1 MQFSNPFD
9 NPQGQFYI
17 LRNDQQQYSLW
28 PAHCDLPAG
37 WAVVCPPQSAEACN
51 AWLAANWSTL
61 TPPIM
66 RHKELTMTTRLPLVA
81 AQPGIWMAERLSTL
95 PGAWSVA
102 HYVELRGALDPALL
116 GKAIVAGL
124 QQADTLSLRFEEEE
138 GEVWQWVAADRTFGE
153 PSIIDLR
160 TAPDPHRAATERMQ
174 ADLAQDLRVDGGNPL
189 VCHQLLR
196 VGDDRWYWY
205 QRYHHLLVDG
215 FSFPAITRQIAAIY
229 RAWQRGE
236 ATPESPFTPFAEVVD
251 EYQRYAGSEAW
262 QRDKAFWQAQ
272 RQALPAPASLSA
284 APLGGRAAG
293 SDIWRMKLEMNADA
307 FRRLAGYAPQC
318 QPADLALALTTL
330 WLGRLCNRMDYA
342 AGFIFMRRMGSAA
355 LTSTGPVLNVLP
367 LAVHIDAQE
376 TLADLA
382 MRLAA
387 QLKKMRRHQRYDA
400 EQIVRD
406 SGKAAGDEPLFGP
419 VLNVKVFDYQ
429 LDIDGVQALTHTLA
443 TGPVNDLELAL
454 FPDETGGLSLEIL
467 ANKARYDEAELRR
480 HVARLT
486 ALLAQFAADPA
497 LRCGEAEMLSADE
510 LARLAAV
517 NDTAVP
523 LPATTLSALVADR
536 ARKTPDAPALADAHW
551 QFSYREMRQQVV
563 ALAQLLRQRG
573 VKPGESVAVALPR
586 SVFLT
591 LALHSIVE
599 AGAAWLPLDTGYPD
613 DRLRMMLEDARPSL
627 LITSADQLARFSDI
641 PGLES
646 LCYQQPLAA
655 GDDAP
660 LALSKPDHT
669 AYIIFTSGST
679 GRPKGVMVGQTAIV
693 NRLLWMQDRYPLS
706 AQDVVAQKTPC
717 SFDVSVWEFWW
728 PFIAGAQ
735 LVMAEPEAHRDPQA
749 MQQFFARYGVT
760 TTHFVPSM
768 LAAFVASLDADSV
781 AACRTLRR
789 VFCSGEALP
798 TELCREWERLT
809 GAPLHNLYGPT
820 EAAVDVSWYPACG
833 SELAAVTGSSVP
845 IGWPVWNT
853 GLRILDAAMRPVPPG
868 VAGDLYLTGIQLAQG
883 YLGRPDLTASRF
895 IADPFAP
902 GERMYRT
909 GDVARWLTN
918 GAVEYLGR
926 SDDQLKI
933 RGQRIELGEIDRV
946 MSALPDVAQAVSHAC
961 VFNQAAATGG
971 DARQLVGYLVSDSG
985 LPLDTAALKARLA
998 EQLPPHMVPVVL
1010 MQLAELPLSANGKL
1024 DRKALPLPTLGGERS
1039 GRPPEPGMETLVATA
1054 FSQLLGCEVNDI
1066 DADFFALGGHSLLAM
1081 RLAAQLSR
1089 QLARQVTP
1097 GQVMVASTVGKLSAL
1112 LAADLSDEQAR
1123 RLGLDTLLPLRESDG
1138 PTLFCFHPASG
1149 FAWQFSVL
1157 ARYLSPRWSITGIQS
1172 PRPQGPMASAASLD
1186 EVCEHHLRTLLAQQP
1201 HGPYYL
1207 FGYSLGGTLAQGIA
1221 ARLRQ
1226 RGEAVAFLGLL
1237 DTWPPETQNWAEK
1250 EANGLDPEV
1259 LAEID
1264 REREAFLAAQQ
1275 GQASGELFSAIEG
1288 NYADAVRLLT
1298 TAHSAKFDGKATL
1311 FVAEKTRQ
1319 AGMDPQVVWGPWVA
1333 ELEVFSQN
1341 CAHVDI
1347 ISPQAFEAIGPV
1359 VREILG

>member
-1 MQFSNPFD
+1 
-9 NPQGQFYI
+9 
-17 LRNDQQQYSLW
+17 
-28 PAHCDLPAG
+28 
-37 WAVVCPPQSAEACN
+37 
-51 AWLAANWSTL
+51 
-61 TPPIM
+61 
-66 RHKELTMTTRLPLVA
+66 MTTRLPLVA

-272 RQALPAPASLSA
+272 RQALPSPASLSA

-307 FRRLAGYAPQC
+307 FRRLAGHAPQC

-429 LDIDGVQALTHTLA
+429 LDIDGVQAVTHTLA

-497 LRCGEAEMLSADE
+497 LRCGEAEMLSANE

-517 NDTAVP
+517 NDTVVP
-523 LPATTLSALVADR
+523 LPATTLSALVADQ
-536 ARKTPDAPALADAHW
+536 ARKTPDAPALADARW

-573 VKPGESVAVALPR
+573 VKPGDSVAVALPR

-591 LALHSIVE
+591 LALHGIVE

-627 LITSADQLARFSDI
+627 LITSEDQLARFSDI

-728 PFIAGAQ
+728 PFIAGTQ

-820 EAAVDVSWYPACG
+820 EAAVNVSWYPACG
-833 SELAAVTGSSVP
+833 PELAAVTGSSVP

-946 MSALPDVAQAVSHAC
+946 MSGLPDVAQAVSHAC

>member
-1 MQFSNPFD
+1 
-9 NPQGQFYI
+9 
-17 LRNDQQQYSLW
+17 
-28 PAHCDLPAG
+28 
-37 WAVVCPPQSAEACN
+37 
-51 AWLAANWSTL
+51 
-61 TPPIM
+61 
-66 RHKELTMTTRLPLVA
+66 
-81 AQPGIWMAERLSTL
+81 
-95 PGAWSVA
+95 
-102 HYVELRGALDPALL
+102 
-116 GKAIVAGL
+116 
-124 QQADTLSLRFEEEE
+124 
-138 GEVWQWVAADRTFGE
+138 
-153 PSIIDLR
+153 
-160 TAPDPHRAATERMQ
+160 
-174 ADLAQDLRVDGGNPL
+174 
-189 VCHQLLR
+189 
-196 VGDDRWYWY
+196 
-205 QRYHHLLVDG
+205 
-215 FSFPAITRQIAAIY
+215 
-229 RAWQRGE
+229 
-236 ATPESPFTPFAEVVD
+236 
-251 EYQRYAGSEAW
+251 
-262 QRDKAFWQAQ
+262 
-272 RQALPAPASLSA
+272 
-284 APLGGRAAG
+284 
-293 SDIWRMKLEMNADA
+293 MKLEMNADA
-307 FRRLAGYAPQC
+307 FRRLAGHAPQC

-367 LAVHIDAQE
+367 LAVHIDARE

-382 MRLAA
+382 MRLAG

-429 LDIDGVQALTHTLA
+429 LDIDGVQAVTHTLA

-480 HVARLT
+480 HMARLT

-517 NDTAVP
+517 NDTVVP
-523 LPATTLSALVADR
+523 LPATALSALVADQ
-536 ARKTPDAPALADAHW
+536 ARKTPDAPALADARW

-573 VKPGESVAVALPR
+573 VKPGDSVAVALPR

-591 LALHSIVE
+591 LALHGIVE

-627 LITSADQLARFSDI
+627 LIATEDQLARFSDI

-655 GDDAP
+655 GDEAP

-706 AQDVVAQKTPC
+706 ADDVVAQKTPC

-946 MSALPDVAQAVSHAC
+946 MLALPDVGQAVSHAC

-1039 GRPPEPGMETLVATA
+1039 GRPPEPGMEILVAAA

-1112 LAADLSDEQAR
+1112 LAADLSDEQAQ

-1319 AGMDPQVVWGPWVA
+1319 EGMDPQVVWGPWVG

-1347 ISPQAFEAIGPV
+1347 ISPEAFEAIGPV

>member
-1 MQFSNPFD
+1 
-9 NPQGQFYI
+9 
-17 LRNDQQQYSLW
+17 
-28 PAHCDLPAG
+28 
-37 WAVVCPPQSAEACN
+37 
-51 AWLAANWSTL
+51 
-61 TPPIM
+61 
-66 RHKELTMTTRLPLVA
+66 MTTRLPLVA

-124 QQADTLSLRFEEEE
+124 QQADTLSLRFEEQE
-138 GEVWQWVAADRTFGE
+138 GEVWQWVAAERTFAE
-153 PSIIDLR
+153 PPIIDLR
-160 TAPDPHRAATERMQ
+160 TTPDPHRAATERMQ

-236 ATPESPFTPFAEVVD
+236 ATPESPFTSFAEVVD

-307 FRRLAGYAPQC
+307 FRRLASHVPQC

-429 LDIDGVQALTHTLA
+429 LDIDGVEAVTHTLA

-480 HVARLT
+480 HMARLT
-486 ALLAQFAADPA
+486 ALLVQFAADPT
-497 LRCGEAEMLSADE
+497 LRCGDAEMLSADE
-510 LARLAAV
+510 LTRLAAV

-523 LPATTLSALVADR
+523 LPATTLSALVADQ
-536 ARKTPDAPALADAHW
+536 ARKTPDAPALADANW

-573 VKPGESVAVALPR
+573 VKPGDSVAVALPR

-591 LALHSIVE
+591 LALHGIVE

-627 LITSADQLARFSDI
+627 LIASEDQLARFSDI

-646 LCYQQPLAA
+646 LCYQQPLAVA
-655 GDDAP
+655 DDAP
-660 LALSKPDHT
+660 LVLSKPDHT

-706 AQDVVAQKTPC
+706 ADDVVAQKTPC

-728 PFIAGAQ
+728 PFIAGAR

-749 MQQFFARYGVT
+749 MQQFFAHYGVT

-833 SELAAVTGSSVP
+833 PELAAVTGSSVP

-883 YLGRPDLTASRF
+883 YLRRPDLTASRF

-909 GDVARWLTN
+909 GDVARWLAN

-946 MSALPDVAQAVSHAC
+946 MSALPDVAQVVSHAC

-1010 MQLAELPLSANGKL
+1010 MQLADLPLSANGKL

-1039 GRPPEPGMETLVATA
+1039 GRPPEPGMETLVAAA

-1112 LAADLSDEQAR
+1112 LAADLSDEQAQ

-1186 EVCEHHLRTLLAQQP
+1186 EVCEHHLQTLLAQQP

-1250 EANGLDPEV
+1250 EANGLDPAV
-1259 LAEID
+1259 LAEIA
-1264 REREAFLAAQQ
+1264 RERETFLAAQQ
-1275 GQASGELFSAIEG
+1275 GQASGELFCAIEA

-1319 AGMDPQVVWGPWVA
+1319 AGMDPQVVWGPWVG

-1359 VREILG
+1359 VKEILG

>member
-1 MQFSNPFD
+1 
-9 NPQGQFYI
+9 
-17 LRNDQQQYSLW
+17 
-28 PAHCDLPAG
+28 
-37 WAVVCPPQSAEACN
+37 
-51 AWLAANWSTL
+51 
-61 TPPIM
+61 
-66 RHKELTMTTRLPLVA
+66 MTTRLPLVA

-102 HYVELRGALDPALL
+102 HYVELRGALDPTLL

-138 GEVWQWVAADRTFGE
+138 GEVWQWLAADRTFAE

-307 FRRLAGYAPQC
+307 FRRLAGHAPQC

-367 LAVHIDAQE
+367 LAVHIDARE

-382 MRLAA
+382 MRLAG

-429 LDIDGVQALTHTLA
+429 LDIDGVEAVTHTLA

-480 HVARLT
+480 HMARLT
-486 ALLAQFAADPA
+486 ALLAQFAADPT

-523 LPATTLSALVADR
+523 LPATTLSALVADQ
-536 ARKTPDAPALADAHW
+536 ARKTPDAPALADARW

-573 VKPGESVAVALPR
+573 VKPGDSVAVALPR

-591 LALHSIVE
+591 LALHGIVE

-627 LITSADQLARFSDI
+627 LIATEDQLARFSDI

-646 LCYQQPLAA
+646 LCYQQPRAA
-655 GDDAP
+655 GDEAP

-706 AQDVVAQKTPC
+706 ADDVVAQKTPC

-768 LAAFVASLDADSV
+768 LAAFVASLDADSI

-833 SELAAVTGSSVP
+833 PELAAVTGSSVP

-909 GDVARWLTN
+909 GDVARWLAN

-946 MSALPDVAQAVSHAC
+946 MSALPDVGQAVSHAC

-1039 GRPPEPGMETLVATA
+1039 GRPPEPGMETLVAAA

-1112 LAADLSDEQAR
+1112 LAADLSDEQAQ

-1186 EVCEHHLRTLLAQQP
+1186 EVCEHHLQTLLAQQP

-1319 AGMDPQVVWGPWVA
+1319 EGMDPQVVWGPWVG

>member
-1 MQFSNPFD
+1 
-9 NPQGQFYI
+9 
-17 LRNDQQQYSLW
+17 
-28 PAHCDLPAG
+28 
-37 WAVVCPPQSAEACN
+37 
-51 AWLAANWSTL
+51 
-61 TPPIM
+61 
-66 RHKELTMTTRLPLVA
+66 MTTRLPLVA

-102 HYVELRGALDPALL
+102 HYVELRGALDPVLL

-124 QQADTLSLRFEEEE
+124 QQADTLSLRFEEQE
-138 GEVWQWVAADRTFGE
+138 GEVWQWVAAERTFAE
-153 PSIIDLR
+153 PPIIDLR
-160 TAPDPHRAATERMQ
+160 TTPDPHRAATERMQ

-236 ATPESPFTPFAEVVD
+236 ATPESPFTSFAEVVD

-307 FRRLAGYAPQC
+307 FRRLASHVPQC

-429 LDIDGVQALTHTLA
+429 LDIDGVEAVTHTLA

-480 HVARLT
+480 HMARLT
-486 ALLAQFAADPA
+486 ALLVQFAADPT
-497 LRCGEAEMLSADE
+497 LRCGDAEMLSADE
-510 LARLAAV
+510 LTRLAAV
-517 NDTAVP
+517 NDTAMP
-523 LPATTLSALVADR
+523 LPATTLSALVADQ
-536 ARKTPDAPALADAHW
+536 ARKTPDAPALADANW

-573 VKPGESVAVALPR
+573 VKPGDSVAVALPR

-591 LALHSIVE
+591 LALHGIVE

-627 LITSADQLARFSDI
+627 LIASEDQLARFSDI

-646 LCYQQPLAA
+646 LCYQQPLAVA
-655 GDDAP
+655 DDAP

-693 NRLLWMQDRYPLS
+693 NRLMWMQDRYPLS
-706 AQDVVAQKTPC
+706 ADDVVAQKTPC

-728 PFIAGAQ
+728 PFIAGAR

-749 MQQFFARYGVT
+749 MQQFFAHYGVT

-833 SELAAVTGSSVP
+833 PELAAVTGSSVP

-909 GDVARWLTN
+909 GDVARWLAN

-933 RGQRIELGEIDRV
+933 RGQRIELGEIDRA

-1010 MQLAELPLSANGKL
+1010 MQLADLPLSANGKL

-1039 GRPPEPGMETLVATA
+1039 GRPPEPGMETLVAAA

-1112 LAADLSDEQAR
+1112 LAADLSDEQAQ
-1123 RLGLDTLLPLRESDG
+1123 RLGLDALLPLRESDG

-1186 EVCEHHLRTLLAQQP
+1186 EVCEHHLQTLLAQQP

-1250 EANGLDPEV
+1250 EANGLDPAV
-1259 LAEID
+1259 LAEIA

-1319 AGMDPQVVWGPWVA
+1319 AGMDPQVVWGPWVG

>member
-1 MQFSNPFD
+1 
-9 NPQGQFYI
+9 
-17 LRNDQQQYSLW
+17 
-28 PAHCDLPAG
+28 
-37 WAVVCPPQSAEACN
+37 
-51 AWLAANWSTL
+51 
-61 TPPIM
+61 
-66 RHKELTMTTRLPLVA
+66 MTTRLPLVA

-124 QQADTLSLRFEEEE
+124 QQADTLSLRFEEQE
-138 GEVWQWVAADRTFGE
+138 GEVWQWVAAERTFAE
-153 PSIIDLR
+153 PPIIDLR
-160 TAPDPHRAATERMQ
+160 TTPDPHRAATERMQ

-236 ATPESPFTPFAEVVD
+236 ATPESPFTSFAEVVD

-307 FRRLAGYAPQC
+307 FRRLASHVPQC

-429 LDIDGVQALTHTLA
+429 LDIDGVEAVTHTLA

-480 HVARLT
+480 HMARLT
-486 ALLAQFAADPA
+486 ALLVQFAADPT
-497 LRCGEAEMLSADE
+497 LRCGDAEMLSADE
-510 LARLAAV
+510 LTRLAAV
-517 NDTAVP
+517 NDTAMP
-523 LPATTLSALVADR
+523 LPATTLSALVADQ
-536 ARKTPDAPALADAHW
+536 ARKTPDAPALADANW

-573 VKPGESVAVALPR
+573 VKPGDSVAVALPR

-591 LALHSIVE
+591 LALHGIVE

-627 LITSADQLARFSDI
+627 LIASEDQLARFSDI

-646 LCYQQPLAA
+646 LCYQQPLAVA
-655 GDDAP
+655 DDAP

-749 MQQFFARYGVT
+749 MQQFFAHYGVT

-833 SELAAVTGSSVP
+833 PELAAVTGSSVP

-909 GDVARWLTN
+909 GDVARWLAN

-933 RGQRIELGEIDRV
+933 RGQRIELGEIDRA

-985 LPLDTAALKARLA
+985 LPLDTAGLKARLA

-1010 MQLAELPLSANGKL
+1010 MQLADLPLSANGKL

-1039 GRPPEPGMETLVATA
+1039 GRPPEPGMETLVAAA

-1112 LAADLSDEQAR
+1112 LAADLSDEQAQ
-1123 RLGLDTLLPLRESDG
+1123 RLGLDALLPLRESDG

-1186 EVCEHHLRTLLAQQP
+1186 EVCEHHLQTLLAQQP

-1250 EANGLDPEV
+1250 EANGLDPAV
-1259 LAEID
+1259 LAEIA

-1275 GQASGELFSAIEG
+1275 GQASGELFSAIEA

-1319 AGMDPQVVWGPWVA
+1319 AGMDPQVVWGPWVG

-1359 VREILG
+1359 VKEILG

>member
-1 MQFSNPFD
+1 
-9 NPQGQFYI
+9 
-17 LRNDQQQYSLW
+17 
-28 PAHCDLPAG
+28 
-37 WAVVCPPQSAEACN
+37 
-51 AWLAANWSTL
+51 
-61 TPPIM
+61 
-66 RHKELTMTTRLPLVA
+66 MTTRLPLVA

-307 FRRLAGYAPQC
+307 FRRLAGHAPQC

-523 LPATTLSALVADR
+523 LPATTLSALVADQ

-573 VKPGESVAVALPR
+573 VKPGDSVAVALPR

-591 LALHSIVE
+591 LALHGIVE

-655 GDDAP
+655 GDEAP

-706 AQDVVAQKTPC
+706 ADDVVAQKTPC

-833 SELAAVTGSSVP
+833 PELAAMTGSSVP

-946 MSALPDVAQAVSHAC
+946 MSGLPDVAQAVSHAC

-1112 LAADLSDEQAR
+1112 LAADLSVEQAR

-1186 EVCEHHLRTLLAQQP
+1186 EVCEHHLRALLAQQP

>member
-1 MQFSNPFD
+1 
-9 NPQGQFYI
+9 
-17 LRNDQQQYSLW
+17 
-28 PAHCDLPAG
+28 
-37 WAVVCPPQSAEACN
+37 
-51 AWLAANWSTL
+51 
-61 TPPIM
+61 
-66 RHKELTMTTRLPLVA
+66 MTTRLPLVA

-102 HYVELRGALDPALL
+102 HYVELRGALDPTLL

-138 GEVWQWVAADRTFGE
+138 GEVWQWLAADRTFAE

-196 VGDDRWYWY
+196 VGDDCWYWY

-307 FRRLAGYAPQC
+307 FRRLASHVPQC

-367 LAVHIDAQE
+367 LAVHIDARE

-429 LDIDGVQALTHTLA
+429 LDIDGVQAVTHTLA

-480 HVARLT
+480 HMARLT
-486 ALLAQFAADPA
+486 ALLAQFAADPT

-523 LPATTLSALVADR
+523 LPATTLSALVADQ
-536 ARKTPDAPALADAHW
+536 ARKTPDAPALADARW

-573 VKPGESVAVALPR
+573 VKPGDSVAVALPR

-591 LALHSIVE
+591 LALHGIVE

-613 DRLRMMLEDARPSL
+613 DRLRMMLEDARPTL
-627 LITSADQLARFSDI
+627 LIATEDQLARFSDI

-655 GDDAP
+655 GDEAP

-706 AQDVVAQKTPC
+706 ADDVVAQKTPC

-833 SELAAVTGSSVP
+833 PELAAVTGSSVP

-909 GDVARWLTN
+909 GDVARWLAN

-946 MSALPDVAQAVSHAC
+946 MSALPDVGQAVSHAC

-1039 GRPPEPGMETLVATA
+1039 GRPPEPGMETLVAAA

-1112 LAADLSDEQAR
+1112 LAADLSDEQAQ

-1221 ARLRQ
+1221 TRLRQ

-1319 AGMDPQVVWGPWVA
+1319 EGMDPQVVWGPWVG

>member
-1 MQFSNPFD
+1 
-9 NPQGQFYI
+9 
-17 LRNDQQQYSLW
+17 
-28 PAHCDLPAG
+28 
-37 WAVVCPPQSAEACN
+37 
-51 AWLAANWSTL
+51 
-61 TPPIM
+61 
-66 RHKELTMTTRLPLVA
+66 MTTRLPLVA

-102 HYVELRGALDPALL
+102 HYVELRGALDPTLL

-138 GEVWQWVAADRTFGE
+138 GEVWQWLAADRTFAE

-307 FRRLAGYAPQC
+307 FRRLASHAPQC

-367 LAVHIDAQE
+367 LAVHIDARE

-382 MRLAA
+382 MRLAG

-429 LDIDGVQALTHTLA
+429 LDIDGVEAVTHTFA

-480 HVARLT
+480 HMARLT

-517 NDTAVP
+517 NDTVVP
-523 LPATTLSALVADR
+523 LPATTLSALVADQ
-536 ARKTPDAPALADAHW
+536 ARKTPDAPALADARW

-573 VKPGESVAVALPR
+573 VKPGDSVAVALPR

-591 LALHSIVE
+591 LALHGIVE

-627 LITSADQLARFSDI
+627 LITSEDQLARFSDI

-706 AQDVVAQKTPC
+706 ADDVVAQKTPC

-833 SELAAVTGSSVP
+833 PELAAVTGSSVP

-946 MSALPDVAQAVSHAC
+946 MSALPDVGQAVSHAC

-1039 GRPPEPGMETLVATA
+1039 GRPPEPGMETLVAAA

-1112 LAADLSDEQAR
+1112 LAADLSDEQAQ

-1319 AGMDPQVVWGPWVA
+1319 EGMDPQVVWGPWVG

>member
-1 MQFSNPFD
+1 
-9 NPQGQFYI
+9 
-17 LRNDQQQYSLW
+17 
-28 PAHCDLPAG
+28 
-37 WAVVCPPQSAEACN
+37 
-51 AWLAANWSTL
+51 
-61 TPPIM
+61 
-66 RHKELTMTTRLPLVA
+66 MTTRLPLVA

-124 QQADTLSLRFEEEE
+124 QQADTLSLRFEEQE
-138 GEVWQWVAADRTFGE
+138 GEVWQWVAAERTFAE
-153 PSIIDLR
+153 PPIIDLR
-160 TAPDPHRAATERMQ
+160 TTPDPHRAATERMQ

-196 VGDDRWYWY
+196 VGGDRWYWY

-236 ATPESPFTPFAEVVD
+236 ATPESPFTSFAEVVD

-307 FRRLAGYAPQC
+307 FRRLASHVPQC

-429 LDIDGVQALTHTLA
+429 LDIDGVEAVTHTLA

-480 HVARLT
+480 HMARLT
-486 ALLAQFAADPA
+486 ALLVQFAADPT
-497 LRCGEAEMLSADE
+497 LRCGDAEMLSADE
-510 LARLAAV
+510 LTRLTAV
-517 NDTAVP
+517 NDTAMP
-523 LPATTLSALVADR
+523 LPATTLSALVADQ
-536 ARKTPDAPALADAHW
+536 ARKTPDAPALADANW

-573 VKPGESVAVALPR
+573 VKPGDSVAVALPR

-591 LALHSIVE
+591 LALHGIVE

-627 LITSADQLARFSDI
+627 LIASEDQLARFSDI

-646 LCYQQPLAA
+646 LCYQQPLAVA
-655 GDDAP
+655 DDAP
-660 LALSKPDHT
+660 LVLSKPDHT

-706 AQDVVAQKTPC
+706 ADDVVAQKTPC

-728 PFIAGAQ
+728 PFIAGAR

-749 MQQFFARYGVT
+749 MQQFFAHYGVT

-833 SELAAVTGSSVP
+833 PELAAVTGSSVP

-909 GDVARWLTN
+909 GDVARWLAN

-933 RGQRIELGEIDRV
+933 RGQRIELGEIDRA
-946 MSALPDVAQAVSHAC
+946 MSALPDVAQALSHAC

-1010 MQLAELPLSANGKL
+1010 MQLADLPLSANGKL

-1039 GRPPEPGMETLVATA
+1039 GRPPEPGMETLVAAA

-1112 LAADLSDEQAR
+1112 LAADLSDEQAQ

-1172 PRPQGPMASAASLD
+1172 PRPQGPMTTAASLD
-1186 EVCEHHLRTLLAQQP
+1186 EVCEHHLQTLLAQQP

-1250 EANGLDPEV
+1250 EANGLDPAV
-1259 LAEID
+1259 LAEIA
-1264 REREAFLAAQQ
+1264 RERETFLAAQQ
-1275 GQASGELFSAIEG
+1275 GQASGELFCAIEA

-1319 AGMDPQVVWGPWVA
+1319 AGMDPQVVWGPWVG

-1359 VREILG
+1359 VKEILG

>member
-1 MQFSNPFD
+1 
-9 NPQGQFYI
+9 
-17 LRNDQQQYSLW
+17 
-28 PAHCDLPAG
+28 
-37 WAVVCPPQSAEACN
+37 
-51 AWLAANWSTL
+51 
-61 TPPIM
+61 
-66 RHKELTMTTRLPLVA
+66 MTTRLPLVA

-102 HYVELRGALDPALL
+102 HYVELRGALDTALL

-124 QQADTLSLRFEEEE
+124 QQADTLSLRFEEQE
-138 GEVWQWVAADRTFGE
+138 GEVWQWVAAERTFAE
-153 PSIIDLR
+153 PPIIDLR
-160 TAPDPHRAATERMQ
+160 TTPDPHRAATERMQ

-196 VGDDRWYWY
+196 VGDERWYWY

-236 ATPESPFTPFAEVVD
+236 ATPESPFTSFAEVVD

-307 FRRLAGYAPQC
+307 FRRLASHVPQC

-429 LDIDGVQALTHTLA
+429 LDIDGVEAVTHTLA

-480 HVARLT
+480 HMARLT
-486 ALLAQFAADPA
+486 ALLVQFAADPT
-497 LRCGEAEMLSADE
+497 LRCGDAEMLSADE
-510 LARLAAV
+510 LTRLAAV

-523 LPATTLSALVADR
+523 LPATTLSALVADQ
-536 ARKTPDAPALADAHW
+536 ARKTPDAPALADANW

-573 VKPGESVAVALPR
+573 VKPGDSVAVALPR

-591 LALHSIVE
+591 LALHGIVE

-627 LITSADQLARFSDI
+627 LIATEDQLARFSDI

-646 LCYQQPLAA
+646 LCYQQPLAVA
-655 GDDAP
+655 DDAP
-660 LALSKPDHT
+660 LALSKPEHT

-706 AQDVVAQKTPC
+706 ADDVVAQKTPC

-728 PFIAGAQ
+728 PFIAGAR

-749 MQQFFARYGVT
+749 MQQFFAHYGVT

-833 SELAAVTGSSVP
+833 PELAAVTGSSVP

-853 GLRILDAAMRPVPPG
+853 GLRILDGAMRPVPPG

-909 GDVARWLTN
+909 GDVARWLAN

-1010 MQLAELPLSANGKL
+1010 MQLADLPLSANGKL

-1039 GRPPEPGMETLVATA
+1039 GRPPEPGMETVVAAA

-1112 LAADLSDEQAR
+1112 LAADLSDEQAQ
-1123 RLGLDTLLPLRESDG
+1123 RLGLDALLPLRESDG

-1186 EVCEHHLRTLLAQQP
+1186 EVCEHHLQTLLAQQP

-1250 EANGLDPEV
+1250 EANGLDPAV
-1259 LAEID
+1259 LVEIA

-1319 AGMDPQVVWGPWVA
+1319 AGMDPQVVWGPWVG

>member
-1 MQFSNPFD
+1 
-9 NPQGQFYI
+9 
-17 LRNDQQQYSLW
+17 
-28 PAHCDLPAG
+28 
-37 WAVVCPPQSAEACN
+37 
-51 AWLAANWSTL
+51 
-61 TPPIM
+61 
-66 RHKELTMTTRLPLVA
+66 MTTRLPLVA

-307 FRRLAGYAPQC
+307 FRRLAGHAPQC

-480 HVARLT
+480 HMARLT

-497 LRCGEAEMLSADE
+497 LRCGEAEMLSANE

-517 NDTAVP
+517 NDTVVP
-523 LPATTLSALVADR
+523 LPATTLSALVADQ
-536 ARKTPDAPALADAHW
+536 ARKTPDAPALADARW

-573 VKPGESVAVALPR
+573 VKPGDSVAVALPR

-591 LALHSIVE
+591 LALHGIVE

-627 LITSADQLARFSDI
+627 LITSEDQLARFSDI

-706 AQDVVAQKTPC
+706 ADDVVAQKTPC

-909 GDVARWLTN
+909 GDVARRLTN

-1010 MQLAELPLSANGKL
+1010 MQLADLPLSANGKL

>member
-1 MQFSNPFD
+1 
-9 NPQGQFYI
+9 
-17 LRNDQQQYSLW
+17 
-28 PAHCDLPAG
+28 
-37 WAVVCPPQSAEACN
+37 
-51 AWLAANWSTL
+51 
-61 TPPIM
+61 
-66 RHKELTMTTRLPLVA
+66 MTTRLPLVA

-102 HYVELRGALDPALL
+102 HYVELRGALDPTLL

-138 GEVWQWVAADRTFGE
+138 GEVWQWLAADRTFAE

-307 FRRLAGYAPQC
+307 FRRLAGHAPQC

-382 MRLAA
+382 MRLAG

-429 LDIDGVQALTHTLA
+429 LDIDGVQAVTHTLA

-480 HVARLT
+480 HMARLT

-523 LPATTLSALVADR
+523 LPATTLSALVADQ
-536 ARKTPDAPALADAHW
+536 ARKTPDAPALADARW

-573 VKPGESVAVALPR
+573 VKPGDSVAVALPR

-591 LALHSIVE
+591 LALHGIVE

-627 LITSADQLARFSDI
+627 LIATEDQLARFSDI

-655 GDDAP
+655 GDEAP

-706 AQDVVAQKTPC
+706 ADDVVAQKTPC

-833 SELAAVTGSSVP
+833 PELAAVTGSSVP

-909 GDVARWLTN
+909 GDVARWLAN

-946 MSALPDVAQAVSHAC
+946 MSALPDVGQAVSHAC

-1039 GRPPEPGMETLVATA
+1039 GRPPEPGMETLVAAA
-1054 FSQLLGCEVNDI
+1054 FSQLLGCEVKDI

-1112 LAADLSDEQAR
+1112 LAADLSDEQAQ

-1319 AGMDPQVVWGPWVA
+1319 EGMDPQVVWGPWVG

>member
-1 MQFSNPFD
+1 
-9 NPQGQFYI
+9 
-17 LRNDQQQYSLW
+17 
-28 PAHCDLPAG
+28 
-37 WAVVCPPQSAEACN
+37 
-51 AWLAANWSTL
+51 
-61 TPPIM
+61 
-66 RHKELTMTTRLPLVA
+66 MTTRLPLVA

-102 HYVELRGALDPALL
+102 HYVELRGALDTALL

-124 QQADTLSLRFEEEE
+124 QQADTLSLRFEEQE
-138 GEVWQWVAADRTFGE
+138 GEVWQWVAAERTFAE
-153 PSIIDLR
+153 PPIIDLR
-160 TAPDPHRAATERMQ
+160 TTPDPHRAATERMQ

-196 VGDDRWYWY
+196 VGDERWYWY

-236 ATPESPFTPFAEVVD
+236 ATPESPFTSFAEVVD

-307 FRRLAGYAPQC
+307 FRRLASHAPQC

-429 LDIDGVQALTHTLA
+429 LDIDGVEAVTHTLA

-480 HVARLT
+480 HMARLT
-486 ALLAQFAADPA
+486 ALLAQFAADPT
-497 LRCGEAEMLSADE
+497 LRCGDAEMLSADE
-510 LARLAAV
+510 LTRLTAV
-517 NDTAVP
+517 NDTAMP
-523 LPATTLSALVADR
+523 LPATTLSALVADQ
-536 ARKTPDAPALADAHW
+536 ARKTPDAPALADANW

-573 VKPGESVAVALPR
+573 VKPGDSVAVALPR

-591 LALHSIVE
+591 LALHGIVE

-627 LITSADQLARFSDI
+627 LIASEDQLARFSDI

-646 LCYQQPLAA
+646 LCYQQPLAVA
-655 GDDAP
+655 DDAP

-706 AQDVVAQKTPC
+706 ADDVVAQKTPC

-728 PFIAGAQ
+728 PFIAGAR

-749 MQQFFARYGVT
+749 MQQFFAHYGVT

-833 SELAAVTGSSVP
+833 PELAAVTGSSVP

-909 GDVARWLTN
+909 GDVARWLAN

-933 RGQRIELGEIDRV
+933 RGQRIELGEIDRA

-1010 MQLAELPLSANGKL
+1010 MQLADLPLSANGKL

-1039 GRPPEPGMETLVATA
+1039 GRPPEPGMETLVAAA

-1089 QLARQVTP
+1089 QLARQLTP

-1112 LAADLSDEQAR
+1112 LAADLSDEQAQ
-1123 RLGLDTLLPLRESDG
+1123 RLGLDTLLPLRESEG

-1186 EVCEHHLRTLLAQQP
+1186 EVCEHHLQTLLAQQP

-1250 EANGLDPEV
+1250 EANGLDPAV
-1259 LAEID
+1259 LAEIA
-1264 REREAFLAAQQ
+1264 RERETFLAAQQ
-1275 GQASGELFSAIEG
+1275 GQASGELFCAIEA

-1319 AGMDPQVVWGPWVA
+1319 AGMDPQVVWGPWVG

-1359 VREILG
+1359 VKEILG

>member
-1 MQFSNPFD
+1 
-9 NPQGQFYI
+9 
-17 LRNDQQQYSLW
+17 
-28 PAHCDLPAG
+28 
-37 WAVVCPPQSAEACN
+37 
-51 AWLAANWSTL
+51 
-61 TPPIM
+61 
-66 RHKELTMTTRLPLVA
+66 MTTRLPLVA

-102 HYVELRGALDPALL
+102 HYVELRGALDPTLL

-138 GEVWQWVAADRTFGE
+138 GEVWQWLAADRTFAE

-307 FRRLAGYAPQC
+307 FRRLASHAPQC

-429 LDIDGVQALTHTLA
+429 LDIDGVQAVTHTLA

-467 ANKARYDEAELRR
+467 PNKARYDEAELRR
-480 HVARLT
+480 HMARLT
-486 ALLAQFAADPA
+486 ALLAQFAADPT

-523 LPATTLSALVADR
+523 LPATTLSALVADQ
-536 ARKTPDAPALADAHW
+536 ARKTPDAPALADARW

-573 VKPGESVAVALPR
+573 VKPGDSVAVALPR

-591 LALHSIVE
+591 LALHGIVE

-627 LITSADQLARFSDI
+627 LIATEDQLARFSDI

-706 AQDVVAQKTPC
+706 ADDVVAQKTPC

-833 SELAAVTGSSVP
+833 PELAAVTGSSVP

-1039 GRPPEPGMETLVATA
+1039 GRPPEPGMETLVAAA

-1112 LAADLSDEQAR
+1112 LAADLSDEQAQ

-1298 TAHSAKFDGKATL
+1298 SAHSAKFDGKATL

-1319 AGMDPQVVWGPWVA
+1319 EGMDPQVVWGPWVG

>member
-1 MQFSNPFD
+1 
-9 NPQGQFYI
+9 
-17 LRNDQQQYSLW
+17 
-28 PAHCDLPAG
+28 
-37 WAVVCPPQSAEACN
+37 
-51 AWLAANWSTL
+51 
-61 TPPIM
+61 
-66 RHKELTMTTRLPLVA
+66 MTTRLPLVA

-124 QQADTLSLRFEEEE
+124 QQADTLSLRFEEQE
-138 GEVWQWVAADRTFGE
+138 GEVWQWVAAERTFAE
-153 PSIIDLR
+153 PPIIDLR
-160 TAPDPHRAATERMQ
+160 TTPDPHRAATERMQ

-236 ATPESPFTPFAEVVD
+236 ATPESPFTSFAEVVD

-307 FRRLAGYAPQC
+307 FRRLASHAPQC

-429 LDIDGVQALTHTLA
+429 LDIDGVEAVTHTLA

-480 HVARLT
+480 HMARLT
-486 ALLAQFAADPA
+486 ALLAQFAADPT
-497 LRCGEAEMLSADE
+497 LRCGDAEMLSADE
-510 LARLAAV
+510 LTRLTAV
-517 NDTAVP
+517 NDTAMP
-523 LPATTLSALVADR
+523 LPATTLSALVADQ
-536 ARKTPDAPALADAHW
+536 ARKTPDAPALADANW

-573 VKPGESVAVALPR
+573 VKPGDSVAVALPR

-591 LALHSIVE
+591 LALHGIVE

-627 LITSADQLARFSDI
+627 LIASEDQLARFSDI

-646 LCYQQPLAA
+646 LCYQQPLAVA
-655 GDDAP
+655 DDAP

-706 AQDVVAQKTPC
+706 ADDVVAQKTPC

-833 SELAAVTGSSVP
+833 PELAAVTGSSVP

-909 GDVARWLTN
+909 GDVARWLAN

-946 MSALPDVAQAVSHAC
+946 MSALPDVGQAVSHAC

-1010 MQLAELPLSANGKL
+1010 MQLADLPLSANGKL

-1039 GRPPEPGMETLVATA
+1039 GRPPEPGMETLVAAA

-1089 QLARQVTP
+1089 QLVRQVTP

-1112 LAADLSDEQAR
+1112 LAADLSDEQAQ

-1186 EVCEHHLRTLLAQQP
+1186 EVCEHHLQTLLAQQP

-1250 EANGLDPEV
+1250 EANGLDPAV
-1259 LAEID
+1259 LAEIA
-1264 REREAFLAAQQ
+1264 REREAFLATQQ
-1275 GQASGELFSAIEG
+1275 GQASGELFCAIEA

-1319 AGMDPQVVWGPWVA
+1319 AGMDPQVVWGPWVG

-1359 VREILG
+1359 VKEILG

>member
-1 MQFSNPFD
+1 
-9 NPQGQFYI
+9 
-17 LRNDQQQYSLW
+17 
-28 PAHCDLPAG
+28 
-37 WAVVCPPQSAEACN
+37 
-51 AWLAANWSTL
+51 
-61 TPPIM
+61 
-66 RHKELTMTTRLPLVA
+66 MTTRLPLVA

-124 QQADTLSLRFEEEE
+124 QQADTLSLRFEEQE
-138 GEVWQWVAADRTFGE
+138 GEVWQWVAAERTFAE
-153 PSIIDLR
+153 PPIIDLR
-160 TAPDPHRAATERMQ
+160 LTPDPHRAATERMQ

-236 ATPESPFTPFAEVVD
+236 ATPESPFTSFAEVVD

-307 FRRLAGYAPQC
+307 FRRLASHVPQC

-429 LDIDGVQALTHTLA
+429 LDIDGVEAVTHTLA

-480 HVARLT
+480 HMARLT
-486 ALLAQFAADPA
+486 ALLAQFAADPT
-497 LRCGEAEMLSADE
+497 LRCGDAEMLSADE
-510 LARLAAV
+510 LTRLAAV

-523 LPATTLSALVADR
+523 LPATTLSALVADQ
-536 ARKTPDAPALADAHW
+536 ARKTPDAPALADANW

-573 VKPGESVAVALPR
+573 VKPGDSVAVALPR

-591 LALHSIVE
+591 LALHGIVE

-627 LITSADQLARFSDI
+627 LIATEDQLARFSDI

-646 LCYQQPLAA
+646 LCYQQPLAV

-706 AQDVVAQKTPC
+706 ADDVVAQKTPC

-728 PFIAGAQ
+728 PFIAGAR

-749 MQQFFARYGVT
+749 MQQFFAHYGVT

-833 SELAAVTGSSVP
+833 PELAAVTGSSVP

-909 GDVARWLTN
+909 GDVARWLAN

-933 RGQRIELGEIDRV
+933 RGQRIELGEIDRA

-1039 GRPPEPGMETLVATA
+1039 GRPPEPGMETLVAAA

-1089 QLARQVTP
+1089 QLARQLTP

-1112 LAADLSDEQAR
+1112 LAADLSDEQAQ
-1123 RLGLDTLLPLRESDG
+1123 RLGLDTLLPLRESEG

-1186 EVCEHHLRTLLAQQP
+1186 EVCEHHLQTLLAQQP

-1250 EANGLDPEV
+1250 EANGLDPAV
-1259 LAEID
+1259 LAEIA
-1264 REREAFLAAQQ
+1264 RERETFLAAQQ
-1275 GQASGELFSAIEG
+1275 GQASGELFCAIEA

-1319 AGMDPQVVWGPWVA
+1319 AGMDPQVVWGPWVG

-1359 VREILG
+1359 VKEILG

>member
-1 MQFSNPFD
+1 
-9 NPQGQFYI
+9 
-17 LRNDQQQYSLW
+17 
-28 PAHCDLPAG
+28 
-37 WAVVCPPQSAEACN
+37 
-51 AWLAANWSTL
+51 
-61 TPPIM
+61 
-66 RHKELTMTTRLPLVA
+66 MTTRLPLVA

-124 QQADTLSLRFEEEE
+124 QQADTLSLRFEEQE
-138 GEVWQWVAADRTFGE
+138 GEVWQWVAAERTFAE
-153 PSIIDLR
+153 PPIIDLR
-160 TAPDPHRAATERMQ
+160 TTPDPHRAATERMQ

-236 ATPESPFTPFAEVVD
+236 ATPESPFTSFAEVVD

-307 FRRLAGYAPQC
+307 FRRLASHVPQC

-429 LDIDGVQALTHTLA
+429 LDIDGVEAVTHTLA

-480 HVARLT
+480 HMARLT
-486 ALLAQFAADPA
+486 ALLVQFAADPT
-497 LRCGEAEMLSADE
+497 LRCGDAEMLSADE
-510 LARLAAV
+510 LTRLTAV
-517 NDTAVP
+517 NDTAMP
-523 LPATTLSALVADR
+523 LPATTLSALVADQ
-536 ARKTPDAPALADAHW
+536 ARKTPDAPALADANW

-573 VKPGESVAVALPR
+573 VKPGDSVAVALPR

-591 LALHSIVE
+591 LALHGIVE

-627 LITSADQLARFSDI
+627 LIASEDQLARFSDI

-646 LCYQQPLAA
+646 LCYQQPLAVA
-655 GDDAP
+655 DDAP
-660 LALSKPDHT
+660 LVLSKPDHT

-706 AQDVVAQKTPC
+706 ADDVVAQKTPC

-728 PFIAGAQ
+728 PFIAGAR

-749 MQQFFARYGVT
+749 MQQFFAHYGVT

-833 SELAAVTGSSVP
+833 PELAAVTGSSVP

-909 GDVARWLTN
+909 GDVARWLAN

-933 RGQRIELGEIDRV
+933 RGQRIELGEIDRA
-946 MSALPDVAQAVSHAC
+946 MSALPDVAQALSHAC

-1010 MQLAELPLSANGKL
+1010 MQLADLPLSANGKL

-1039 GRPPEPGMETLVATA
+1039 GRPPEPGMETLVAAA

-1112 LAADLSDEQAR
+1112 LAADLSDEQAQ

-1186 EVCEHHLRTLLAQQP
+1186 EVCEHHLQTLLAQQP

-1250 EANGLDPEV
+1250 EANGLDPAV
-1259 LAEID
+1259 LAEIA
-1264 REREAFLAAQQ
+1264 RERETFLAAQQ
-1275 GQASGELFSAIEG
+1275 GQASGELFCAIEA

-1319 AGMDPQVVWGPWVA
+1319 AGMDPQVVWGPWVG

-1359 VREILG
+1359 VKEILG

>member
-1 MQFSNPFD
+1 
-9 NPQGQFYI
+9 
-17 LRNDQQQYSLW
+17 
-28 PAHCDLPAG
+28 
-37 WAVVCPPQSAEACN
+37 
-51 AWLAANWSTL
+51 
-61 TPPIM
+61 
-66 RHKELTMTTRLPLVA
+66 MTTRLPLVA

-138 GEVWQWVAADRTFGE
+138 GEVWQWLAADRTFAE

-307 FRRLAGYAPQC
+307 FRRLASHAPQC

-367 LAVHIDAQE
+367 LAVHIDARE

-382 MRLAA
+382 MRLAG

-429 LDIDGVQALTHTLA
+429 LDIDGVQAVTHTLA

-480 HVARLT
+480 HMARLT
-486 ALLAQFAADPA
+486 ALLAQFAADPT

-523 LPATTLSALVADR
+523 LPATTLSALVADQ
-536 ARKTPDAPALADAHW
+536 ARKTPDAPALADASW

-573 VKPGESVAVALPR
+573 VKPGDSVAVALPR

-591 LALHSIVE
+591 LALHGIVE

-627 LITSADQLARFSDI
+627 LIATEDQLARFSDI

-706 AQDVVAQKTPC
+706 ADDVVAQKTPC

-833 SELAAVTGSSVP
+833 PELAAVTGSSVP

-909 GDVARWLTN
+909 GDVARWLAN

-946 MSALPDVAQAVSHAC
+946 MSALPDVGQAVSHAC

-1010 MQLAELPLSANGKL
+1010 MQLADLPLSANGKL

-1039 GRPPEPGMETLVATA
+1039 GRPPEPGMETLVAAA

-1112 LAADLSDEQAR
+1112 LAADLSDEQAQ

-1186 EVCEHHLRTLLAQQP
+1186 EVCEHHLQTLLAQQP

-1319 AGMDPQVVWGPWVA
+1319 EGMDPQVVWGPWVG

>member
-1 MQFSNPFD
+1 
-9 NPQGQFYI
+9 
-17 LRNDQQQYSLW
+17 
-28 PAHCDLPAG
+28 
-37 WAVVCPPQSAEACN
+37 
-51 AWLAANWSTL
+51 
-61 TPPIM
+61 
-66 RHKELTMTTRLPLVA
+66 MTTRLPLVA

-124 QQADTLSLRFEEEE
+124 QQADTLSLRFEEQE
-138 GEVWQWVAADRTFGE
+138 GEVWQWVAAERTFAE
-153 PSIIDLR
+153 PPIIDLR
-160 TAPDPHRAATERMQ
+160 TTPDPHRAATERMQ

-236 ATPESPFTPFAEVVD
+236 ATPESPFTSFAEVVD

-307 FRRLAGYAPQC
+307 FRRLASHVPQC

-367 LAVHIDAQE
+367 LAVHIDAEE

-429 LDIDGVQALTHTLA
+429 LDIDGVEAVTHTLA

-480 HVARLT
+480 HMARLT
-486 ALLAQFAADPA
+486 ALLAQFAADPT
-497 LRCGEAEMLSADE
+497 LSCGDAEMLSADE
-510 LARLAAV
+510 LTRLAAV
-517 NDTAVP
+517 NDTAMP
-523 LPATTLSALVADR
+523 LPATTLSALVADQ
-536 ARKTPDAPALADAHW
+536 ARKTPDAPALADANW

-573 VKPGESVAVALPR
+573 VKPGDSVAVALPR

-591 LALHSIVE
+591 LALHGIVE

-627 LITSADQLARFSDI
+627 LIASEDQLARFNDI

-646 LCYQQPLAA
+646 LCYQQPLAVA
-655 GDDAP
+655 DDAP

-706 AQDVVAQKTPC
+706 ADDVVAQKTPC

-728 PFIAGAQ
+728 PFIAGAR

-749 MQQFFARYGVT
+749 MQQFFAHYGVT

-798 TELCREWERLT
+798 TDLCREWERLT

-833 SELAAVTGSSVP
+833 PELAAVTGSSVP

-909 GDVARWLTN
+909 GDVARWLAN

-933 RGQRIELGEIDRV
+933 RGQRIELGEIDRA

-1010 MQLAELPLSANGKL
+1010 MQLADLPLSANGKL

-1039 GRPPEPGMETLVATA
+1039 GRPPEPGMETLVAAA

-1112 LAADLSDEQAR
+1112 LAADLSDEQAQ

-1186 EVCEHHLRTLLAQQP
+1186 EVCEHHLQTLLAQQP

-1250 EANGLDPEV
+1250 EANGLDPAV
-1259 LAEID
+1259 LAEIA

-1275 GQASGELFSAIEG
+1275 GQASGELFSAIEA

-1319 AGMDPQVVWGPWVA
+1319 AGMDPQVVWGPWVG

-1359 VREILG
+1359 VKEILG

>member
-1 MQFSNPFD
+1 
-9 NPQGQFYI
+9 
-17 LRNDQQQYSLW
+17 
-28 PAHCDLPAG
+28 
-37 WAVVCPPQSAEACN
+37 
-51 AWLAANWSTL
+51 
-61 TPPIM
+61 
-66 RHKELTMTTRLPLVA
+66 MTTRLPLVA

-307 FRRLAGYAPQC
+307 FRRLAGHAPQC

-429 LDIDGVQALTHTLA
+429 LDIDGVQAVTHTLA

-497 LRCGEAEMLSADE
+497 LRCGEAEMLSANE

-517 NDTAVP
+517 NDTVVP
-523 LPATTLSALVADR
+523 LPATTLSALVADQ
-536 ARKTPDAPALADAHW
+536 ARKTPDAPALADARW

-573 VKPGESVAVALPR
+573 VKPGDSVAVALPR

-591 LALHSIVE
+591 LALHGIVE

-627 LITSADQLARFSDI
+627 LITSEDQLARFSDI

-946 MSALPDVAQAVSHAC
+946 MSGLPDVAQAVSHAC

>member
-1 MQFSNPFD
+1 
-9 NPQGQFYI
+9 
-17 LRNDQQQYSLW
+17 
-28 PAHCDLPAG
+28 
-37 WAVVCPPQSAEACN
+37 
-51 AWLAANWSTL
+51 
-61 TPPIM
+61 
-66 RHKELTMTTRLPLVA
+66 MTTRLPLVA

-307 FRRLAGYAPQC
+307 FRRLAGHAPQC

-429 LDIDGVQALTHTLA
+429 LDIDGVQAVTHTLA

-517 NDTAVP
+517 NDTVVP
-523 LPATTLSALVADR
+523 LPATTLSALVADQ
-536 ARKTPDAPALADAHW
+536 ARKTPDAPALADARW

-573 VKPGESVAVALPR
+573 VKPGDSVAVALPR

-591 LALHSIVE
+591 LALHGIVE

-627 LITSADQLARFSDI
+627 LITSEDQLARFSDI

-833 SELAAVTGSSVP
+833 PELAAVTGSSVP

-946 MSALPDVAQAVSHAC
+946 MSGLPDVAQAVSHAC

-1039 GRPPEPGMETLVATA
+1039 GRPPEPGMETLVTTA

-1288 NYADAVRLLT
+1288 NYVDAVRLLT

>member
-1 MQFSNPFD
+1 
-9 NPQGQFYI
+9 
-17 LRNDQQQYSLW
+17 
-28 PAHCDLPAG
+28 
-37 WAVVCPPQSAEACN
+37 
-51 AWLAANWSTL
+51 
-61 TPPIM
+61 
-66 RHKELTMTTRLPLVA
+66 MTTRLPLVA

-102 HYVELRGALDPALL
+102 HYVELRGALDPTLL
-116 GKAIVAGL
+116 GKSIVAGL

-138 GEVWQWVAADRTFGE
+138 GEVWQWLAADRTFAE

-307 FRRLAGYAPQC
+307 FRRLASHAPQC

-367 LAVHIDAQE
+367 LAVHIDARE

-429 LDIDGVQALTHTLA
+429 LDIDGVQAVTHTLA

-480 HVARLT
+480 HMARLT

-517 NDTAVP
+517 NDTVVP
-523 LPATTLSALVADR
+523 LPATTLSALVADQ
-536 ARKTPDAPALADAHW
+536 ARKTPDAPALADARW

-573 VKPGESVAVALPR
+573 VKPGDSVAVALPR

-591 LALHSIVE
+591 LALHGIVE

-627 LITSADQLARFSDI
+627 LIATEDQLARFSDI

-660 LALSKPDHT
+660 LAVSKPDHT

-706 AQDVVAQKTPC
+706 ADDVVAQKTPC

-946 MSALPDVAQAVSHAC
+946 MSALPDVGQAVSHAC

-1039 GRPPEPGMETLVATA
+1039 GRPPEPVMETLVAAA

-1112 LAADLSDEQAR
+1112 LAADLSDEQAQ

-1186 EVCEHHLRTLLAQQP
+1186 EVCEHHLQTLLAQQP

-1319 AGMDPQVVWGPWVA
+1319 EGMDPQVVWGPWVG

>member
-1 MQFSNPFD
+1 
-9 NPQGQFYI
+9 
-17 LRNDQQQYSLW
+17 
-28 PAHCDLPAG
+28 
-37 WAVVCPPQSAEACN
+37 
-51 AWLAANWSTL
+51 
-61 TPPIM
+61 
-66 RHKELTMTTRLPLVA
+66 MTTRLPLVA

-102 HYVELRGALDPALL
+102 HYVELRGALDPTLL

-138 GEVWQWVAADRTFGE
+138 GEVWQWLAADRTFAE

-307 FRRLAGYAPQC
+307 FRRLASHAPQC

-429 LDIDGVQALTHTLA
+429 LDIDGVQAVTHTLA

-480 HVARLT
+480 HMARLT
-486 ALLAQFAADPA
+486 ALLAQFAADPT

-523 LPATTLSALVADR
+523 LPATTLSALVADQ
-536 ARKTPDAPALADAHW
+536 ARKTPDAPALADARW

-573 VKPGESVAVALPR
+573 VKPGDSVAVALPR

-591 LALHSIVE
+591 LALHGIVE

-627 LITSADQLARFSDI
+627 LIATEDQLARFSDI

-679 GRPKGVMVGQTAIV
+679 GRPKGVMVGLTAIV

-706 AQDVVAQKTPC
+706 ADDVVAQKTPC

-749 MQQFFARYGVT
+749 MQQFCARYGVT

-833 SELAAVTGSSVP
+833 PELAAVTGSSVP

-1039 GRPPEPGMETLVATA
+1039 GRPPEPGMETLVAAA

-1112 LAADLSDEQAR
+1112 LAADLSDEQAQ

-1319 AGMDPQVVWGPWVA
+1319 EGMDPQVVWGPWVG

>member
-1 MQFSNPFD
+1 
-9 NPQGQFYI
+9 
-17 LRNDQQQYSLW
+17 
-28 PAHCDLPAG
+28 
-37 WAVVCPPQSAEACN
+37 
-51 AWLAANWSTL
+51 
-61 TPPIM
+61 
-66 RHKELTMTTRLPLVA
+66 MTTRLPLVA

-293 SDIWRMKLEMNADA
+293 SDIWRMKLEMNAGA
-307 FRRLAGYAPQC
+307 FRRLAGHAPQC

-429 LDIDGVQALTHTLA
+429 LDIDGVQAVTHTLA

-517 NDTAVP
+517 NDTVVP
-523 LPATTLSALVADR
+523 LPATTLSALVADQ
-536 ARKTPDAPALADAHW
+536 ARKTPDAPALADARW

-573 VKPGESVAVALPR
+573 VKPGDSVAVALPR

-591 LALHSIVE
+591 LALHGIVE

-627 LITSADQLARFSDI
+627 LITSEDQLARFSDI

-833 SELAAVTGSSVP
+833 PELAAVTGSSVP

-946 MSALPDVAQAVSHAC
+946 MSGLPDVAQAVSHAC

>member
-1 MQFSNPFD
+1 
-9 NPQGQFYI
+9 
-17 LRNDQQQYSLW
+17 
-28 PAHCDLPAG
+28 
-37 WAVVCPPQSAEACN
+37 
-51 AWLAANWSTL
+51 
-61 TPPIM
+61 
-66 RHKELTMTTRLPLVA
+66 MTTRLPLVA

-124 QQADTLSLRFEEEE
+124 QQADTLSLRFEEQE
-138 GEVWQWVAADRTFGE
+138 GEVWQWVAAERTFAE
-153 PSIIDLR
+153 PPIIDLR
-160 TAPDPHRAATERMQ
+160 TTPDPHRAATERMQ

-236 ATPESPFTPFAEVVD
+236 ATPESPFTSFAEVVD

-307 FRRLAGYAPQC
+307 FRRLASHVPQC

-419 VLNVKVFDYQ
+419 VLNVKVFDYL
-429 LDIDGVQALTHTLA
+429 LDIDGVEAVTHTLA

-480 HVARLT
+480 HMARLT
-486 ALLAQFAADPA
+486 ALLVQFAADPT
-497 LRCGEAEMLSADE
+497 LRCGDAEMLSADE
-510 LARLAAV
+510 LTRLAAV
-517 NDTAVP
+517 NDTAMP
-523 LPATTLSALVADR
+523 LPATTLSALVADQ
-536 ARKTPDAPALADAHW
+536 ARKTPDAPALADANW

-573 VKPGESVAVALPR
+573 VKPGDSVAVALPR

-591 LALHSIVE
+591 LALHGIVE

-627 LITSADQLARFSDI
+627 LIASEDQLARFNDI

-646 LCYQQPLAA
+646 LCYQQPLAVA
-655 GDDAP
+655 EDAP

-706 AQDVVAQKTPC
+706 ADDVVAQKTPC

-749 MQQFFARYGVT
+749 MQQFFAHYGVT

-798 TELCREWERLT
+798 TDLCREWERLT

-833 SELAAVTGSSVP
+833 PELAAVTGSSVP

-909 GDVARWLTN
+909 GDVARWLAN

-933 RGQRIELGEIDRV
+933 RGQRIELGEIDRA

-1010 MQLAELPLSANGKL
+1010 MQLADLPLSANGKL

-1039 GRPPEPGMETLVATA
+1039 GRPPEPGMETLVAAA

-1112 LAADLSDEQAR
+1112 LAADLSDEQAQ

-1186 EVCEHHLRTLLAQQP
+1186 EVCEHHLQTLLAQQP

-1250 EANGLDPEV
+1250 EANGLDPAV
-1259 LAEID
+1259 LAEIA

-1275 GQASGELFSAIEG
+1275 GQASGELFSAIEA

-1319 AGMDPQVVWGPWVA
+1319 AGMDPQVVWGPWVG

-1359 VREILG
+1359 VKEILG

>member
-1 MQFSNPFD
+1 
-9 NPQGQFYI
+9 
-17 LRNDQQQYSLW
+17 
-28 PAHCDLPAG
+28 
-37 WAVVCPPQSAEACN
+37 
-51 AWLAANWSTL
+51 
-61 TPPIM
+61 
-66 RHKELTMTTRLPLVA
+66 MTTRLPLVA

-124 QQADTLSLRFEEEE
+124 QQADTLSLRFEEQE
-138 GEVWQWVAADRTFGE
+138 GEVWQWVAAERTFAE
-153 PSIIDLR
+153 PPIIDLR
-160 TAPDPHRAATERMQ
+160 TTPDPHRAATERMQ

-236 ATPESPFTPFAEVVD
+236 ATPESPFTSFAEVVD

-262 QRDKAFWQAQ
+262 QRDNAFWQAQ

-307 FRRLAGYAPQC
+307 FRRLASHVPQC

-429 LDIDGVQALTHTLA
+429 LDIDGVEAVTHTLA

-480 HVARLT
+480 HMARLT
-486 ALLAQFAADPA
+486 ALLAQFAADPT
-497 LRCGEAEMLSADE
+497 LSCGDAEMLSADE
-510 LARLAAV
+510 LTRLAAV
-517 NDTAVP
+517 NDTAMP
-523 LPATTLSALVADR
+523 LPATTLSALVADQ
-536 ARKTPDAPALADAHW
+536 ARKTPDAPALADANW

-573 VKPGESVAVALPR
+573 VKPGDSVAVALPR

-591 LALHSIVE
+591 LALHGIVE

-627 LITSADQLARFSDI
+627 LIASEDQLARFSDI

-646 LCYQQPLAA
+646 LCYQQPLAVA
-655 GDDAP
+655 EDAP

-706 AQDVVAQKTPC
+706 ADDVVAQKTPC

-728 PFIAGAQ
+728 PFIAGAR

-749 MQQFFARYGVT
+749 MQQFFAHYGVT

-833 SELAAVTGSSVP
+833 PELAAVTGSSVP

-909 GDVARWLTN
+909 GDVARWLAN

-933 RGQRIELGEIDRV
+933 RGQRIELGEIDRA

-1010 MQLAELPLSANGKL
+1010 MQLADLPLSANGKL

-1039 GRPPEPGMETLVATA
+1039 GRPPEPGMETLVAAA

-1112 LAADLSDEQAR
+1112 LAADLSDEQAQ

-1186 EVCEHHLRTLLAQQP
+1186 EVCEHHLQTLLAQQP

-1250 EANGLDPEV
+1250 EANGLDPAV
-1259 LAEID
+1259 LAEIA
-1264 REREAFLAAQQ
+1264 RERETFLAAQQ
-1275 GQASGELFSAIEG
+1275 GQASGELFSAIEA

-1319 AGMDPQVVWGPWVA
+1319 AGMDPQVVWGPWVG

-1359 VREILG
+1359 VKEILG

>member
-1 MQFSNPFD
+1 
-9 NPQGQFYI
+9 
-17 LRNDQQQYSLW
+17 
-28 PAHCDLPAG
+28 
-37 WAVVCPPQSAEACN
+37 
-51 AWLAANWSTL
+51 
-61 TPPIM
+61 
-66 RHKELTMTTRLPLVA
+66 MTTRLPLVA

-102 HYVELRGALDPALL
+102 HYVELRGALDPTLL

-138 GEVWQWVAADRTFGE
+138 GEVWQWLAADRTFAE

-307 FRRLAGYAPQC
+307 FRRLASHAPQC

-419 VLNVKVFDYQ
+419 VPNVKVFDYQ
-429 LDIDGVQALTHTLA
+429 LDIDGVQAVTHTLA

-480 HVARLT
+480 HMARLT
-486 ALLAQFAADPA
+486 ALLAQFAADPT

-523 LPATTLSALVADR
+523 LPATTLSALVADQ
-536 ARKTPDAPALADAHW
+536 ARKTPDAPALADARW

-573 VKPGESVAVALPR
+573 VKPGDSVAVALPR

-591 LALHSIVE
+591 LALHGIVE

-627 LITSADQLARFSDI
+627 LIATEDQLARFSDI

-706 AQDVVAQKTPC
+706 ADDVVAQKTPC

-833 SELAAVTGSSVP
+833 PELAAVTGSSVP

-1039 GRPPEPGMETLVATA
+1039 GRPPEPGMETLVAAA

-1112 LAADLSDEQAR
+1112 LAADLSDEQAQ

-1319 AGMDPQVVWGPWVA
+1319 EGMDPQVVWGPWVG

>member
-1 MQFSNPFD
+1 
-9 NPQGQFYI
+9 
-17 LRNDQQQYSLW
+17 
-28 PAHCDLPAG
+28 
-37 WAVVCPPQSAEACN
+37 
-51 AWLAANWSTL
+51 
-61 TPPIM
+61 
-66 RHKELTMTTRLPLVA
+66 MTTRLPLVA

-251 EYQRYAGSEAW
+251 EYQRYAGSEAC

-307 FRRLAGYAPQC
+307 FRRLAGHAPQC

-480 HVARLT
+480 HMARLT

-497 LRCGEAEMLSADE
+497 LRCGDAEMLSADE

-517 NDTAVP
+517 NDTAMP
-523 LPATTLSALVADR
+523 LPATTLSALVADQ

-573 VKPGESVAVALPR
+573 VKPGDSVAVALPR

-591 LALHSIVE
+591 LALHGIVE

-627 LITSADQLARFSDI
+627 LITSEDQLARFSDI

-660 LALSKPDHT
+660 LALSTPEHT

-706 AQDVVAQKTPC
+706 ADDVVAQKTPC

-749 MQQFFARYGVT
+749 MQQFFAHYGVT

-833 SELAAVTGSSVP
+833 PELAAVTGSSVP

-1010 MQLAELPLSANGKL
+1010 MQLADLPLSANGKL

>member
-1 MQFSNPFD
+1 
-9 NPQGQFYI
+9 
-17 LRNDQQQYSLW
+17 
-28 PAHCDLPAG
+28 
-37 WAVVCPPQSAEACN
+37 
-51 AWLAANWSTL
+51 
-61 TPPIM
+61 
-66 RHKELTMTTRLPLVA
+66 MTTRLPLVA

-102 HYVELRGALDPALL
+102 HYVELRGALDPTLL

-138 GEVWQWVAADRTFGE
+138 GEVWQWLAADRTFAE

-189 VCHQLLR
+189 VCHQLLC

-307 FRRLAGYAPQC
+307 FRRLASHAPQC

-382 MRLAA
+382 MRLAG

-429 LDIDGVQALTHTLA
+429 LDIDGVQAVTHTLA

-480 HVARLT
+480 HMARLT
-486 ALLAQFAADPA
+486 ALLAQFAADPT

-523 LPATTLSALVADR
+523 LPATTLSALVADQ
-536 ARKTPDAPALADAHW
+536 ARKTPDAPALADARW

-573 VKPGESVAVALPR
+573 VKPGDSVAVALPR

-591 LALHSIVE
+591 LALHGIVE

-627 LITSADQLARFSDI
+627 LIATEDQLARFSDI

-655 GDDAP
+655 GDEAP

-706 AQDVVAQKTPC
+706 ADDVVAQKTPC

-798 TELCREWERLT
+798 TELCRGWERLT

-946 MSALPDVAQAVSHAC
+946 MLALPDVGQAVSHAC

-1039 GRPPEPGMETLVATA
+1039 GRPPEPGMETLVAAA

-1112 LAADLSDEQAR
+1112 LAADLSDEQAQ

-1186 EVCEHHLRTLLAQQP
+1186 EVCEHHLQTLLAQQP

-1237 DTWPPETQNWAEK
+1237 DIWPPETQNWAEK

-1319 AGMDPQVVWGPWVA
+1319 EGMDPQVVWGPWVG

>member
-1 MQFSNPFD
+1 
-9 NPQGQFYI
+9 
-17 LRNDQQQYSLW
+17 
-28 PAHCDLPAG
+28 
-37 WAVVCPPQSAEACN
+37 
-51 AWLAANWSTL
+51 
-61 TPPIM
+61 
-66 RHKELTMTTRLPLVA
+66 MTTRLPLVA

-272 RQALPAPASLSA
+272 RQALPSPASLSA

-307 FRRLAGYAPQC
+307 FRRLAGHAPQC

-523 LPATTLSALVADR
+523 LPATTLSALVADQ

-551 QFSYREMRQQVV
+551 QFSYRVMRQQVV

-573 VKPGESVAVALPR
+573 VKPGDSVAVALPR

-591 LALHSIVE
+591 LALHGIVE

-627 LITSADQLARFSDI
+627 LITSEDQLARFSDI

-833 SELAAVTGSSVP
+833 PELAAVTGSSVP

-946 MSALPDVAQAVSHAC
+946 MSGLPDVAQAVSHAC

>member
-1 MQFSNPFD
+1 
-9 NPQGQFYI
+9 
-17 LRNDQQQYSLW
+17 
-28 PAHCDLPAG
+28 
-37 WAVVCPPQSAEACN
+37 
-51 AWLAANWSTL
+51 
-61 TPPIM
+61 
-66 RHKELTMTTRLPLVA
+66 MTTRLPLVA

-124 QQADTLSLRFEEEE
+124 QQADTLSLRFEEQE
-138 GEVWQWVAADRTFGE
+138 GEVWQWVAAERTFAE
-153 PSIIDLR
+153 PPIIDLR
-160 TAPDPHRAATERMQ
+160 TTPDPHRAATERMQ

-236 ATPESPFTPFAEVVD
+236 ATPESPFTSFAEVVD

-307 FRRLAGYAPQC
+307 FRRLASHVPQC

-429 LDIDGVQALTHTLA
+429 LDIDGVEAVTHTLA

-480 HVARLT
+480 HMARLT
-486 ALLAQFAADPA
+486 ALLVQFAADPT
-497 LRCGEAEMLSADE
+497 LRCGDAEMLSADE
-510 LARLAAV
+510 LTRLTAV
-517 NDTAVP
+517 NDTAMP
-523 LPATTLSALVADR
+523 LPATTLSALVADQ
-536 ARKTPDAPALADAHW
+536 ARKTPDAPALADANW

-573 VKPGESVAVALPR
+573 VKPGDSVAVALPR

-591 LALHSIVE
+591 LALHGIVE

-627 LITSADQLARFSDI
+627 LIASEDQLARFSDI

-646 LCYQQPLAA
+646 LCYQQPLAVA
-655 GDDAP
+655 DDAP
-660 LALSKPDHT
+660 LVLSKPDHT

-706 AQDVVAQKTPC
+706 ADDVVAQKTPC

-728 PFIAGAQ
+728 PFIAGAR

-749 MQQFFARYGVT
+749 MQQFFAHYGVT

-833 SELAAVTGSSVP
+833 PELAAVTGSSVP

-909 GDVARWLTN
+909 GDVARWLAN

-933 RGQRIELGEIDRV
+933 RGQRIELGEIDRA

-1010 MQLAELPLSANGKL
+1010 MQLADLPLSANGKL

-1039 GRPPEPGMETLVATA
+1039 GRPPEPGMETLVAAA

-1112 LAADLSDEQAR
+1112 LAADLSDEQAQ

-1186 EVCEHHLRTLLAQQP
+1186 EVCEHHLQTLLAQQP

-1250 EANGLDPEV
+1250 EANGLDPAV
-1259 LAEID
+1259 LAEIA
-1264 REREAFLAAQQ
+1264 RERETFLAAQQ
-1275 GQASGELFSAIEG
+1275 GQASGELFCAIEA

-1319 AGMDPQVVWGPWVA
+1319 AGMDPQVVWGPWVG

-1359 VREILG
+1359 VKEILG

>member
-1 MQFSNPFD
+1 
-9 NPQGQFYI
+9 
-17 LRNDQQQYSLW
+17 
-28 PAHCDLPAG
+28 
-37 WAVVCPPQSAEACN
+37 
-51 AWLAANWSTL
+51 
-61 TPPIM
+61 
-66 RHKELTMTTRLPLVA
+66 MTTRLPLVA

-124 QQADTLSLRFEEEE
+124 QQADTLSLRFEEDE
-138 GEVWQWVAADRTFGE
+138 GEVWQWLAADRTFGE

-307 FRRLAGYAPQC
+307 FRRLAGHAPQC

-523 LPATTLSALVADR
+523 LPATTLSALVADQ

-573 VKPGESVAVALPR
+573 VKPGDSVAVALPR

-591 LALHSIVE
+591 LALHGIVE

-660 LALSKPDHT
+660 LALSKPEHT

-706 AQDVVAQKTPC
+706 ADDVVAQKTPC

-1097 GQVMVASTVGKLSAL
+1097 GQVMVASTVDKLSAL

>member
-1 MQFSNPFD
+1 
-9 NPQGQFYI
+9 
-17 LRNDQQQYSLW
+17 
-28 PAHCDLPAG
+28 
-37 WAVVCPPQSAEACN
+37 
-51 AWLAANWSTL
+51 
-61 TPPIM
+61 
-66 RHKELTMTTRLPLVA
+66 MTTRLPLVA

-102 HYVELRGALDPALL
+102 HYVELRGALDPTLL

-138 GEVWQWVAADRTFGE
+138 GEVWQWLAADRTFAE

-196 VGDDRWYWY
+196 VGDDCWYWY

-307 FRRLAGYAPQC
+307 FRRLASHAPQC

-367 LAVHIDAQE
+367 LAVHIDARE

-382 MRLAA
+382 MRLAG

-429 LDIDGVQALTHTLA
+429 LDIDGVEAVTHTLA

-480 HVARLT
+480 HMARLT

-517 NDTAVP
+517 NDTVVP
-523 LPATTLSALVADR
+523 LPATTLSALVADQ
-536 ARKTPDAPALADAHW
+536 ARKTPDAPALADARW

-573 VKPGESVAVALPR
+573 VKLGDSVAVALPR

-591 LALHSIVE
+591 LALHGIVE

-627 LITSADQLARFSDI
+627 LITSEDQLARFSDI

-706 AQDVVAQKTPC
+706 ADDVVAQKTPC

-833 SELAAVTGSSVP
+833 PELAAVTGSSVP

-946 MSALPDVAQAVSHAC
+946 MSALPDVGQAVSHAC

-1039 GRPPEPGMETLVATA
+1039 GRPPEPGMETLVAAA

-1112 LAADLSDEQAR
+1112 LAADLSDEQAQ

-1319 AGMDPQVVWGPWVA
+1319 EGMDPQVVWGPWVG